1 MISKRGD
8 ADFILFLISLII
20 AVGIAFSL
28 FQYVGLVNKGGIFE
42 KKFLARD
49 IAVSMEAVQAGVGGW
64 NFMYPSNLS
73 DFHLKI
79 KLNKSL
85 IYVQKNQKDTPTLSW
100 YSNNTAL
107 KWEAFMKD
115 ISLKHNHKTDVFV
128 INRAPY
134 NNGSIT
140 IKMMIGDKGPMSD
153 FGFIWPVQY
162 PIITSPFG
170 PRQNPFDA
178 SKKDFHPGIDIV
190 SRNNIPNVPIIAV
203 ANGTVIKVRTSC
215 HGNCNT
221 FHLGYGNFVY
231 IDHGQKDGYD
241 VRSFYAH
248 MSKVLVNTGDKVT
261 QGQILGYMGSTGLST
276 AKHLHFEVILNGK
289 NYDPMNYLPS
299 LSVKK

>member
-1 MISKRGD
+1 MKSKRGN
-8 ADFILFLISLII
+8 ANYILFLISLII
-20 AVGIAFSL
+20 GVGIAVL
-28 FQYVGLVNKGGIFE
+28 LLQYVGLVNKGGIFE

-49 IAVSMEAVQAGVGGW
+49 IAVSMDAIQSGVGEW

-73 DFHLKI
+73 DFYLKI

-85 IYVQKNQKDTPTLSW
+85 VYIQRNKMDTPMLSW

-107 KWEAFMKD
+107 KWEAFTKD
-115 ISLKHNHKTDVFV
+115 LSLKHKGNTEVFV
-128 INRAPY
+128 INRDPY
-134 NNGSIT
+134 SSRNIT
-140 IKMMIGDKGPMSD
+140 VKAMIGNKGPVSD
-153 FGFIWPVQY
+153 FGFIWPVHN

-170 PRQNPFDA
+170 PRQNPFDPG
-178 SKKDFHPGIDIV
+178 KKDFHPGIDIV
-190 SRNNIPNVPIIAV
+190 SKDNVPDVPIIAV
-203 ANGTVIKVRTSC
+203 ANGTVIKIRNSC

-231 IDHGQKDGYD
+231 LNHGKENGYN

-248 MSKVLVNTGDKVT
+248 MSRVLVNAGDKVE

-276 AKHLHFEVILNGK
+276 GKHLHFEVILDGK